1 MQAQEHYIEEDEID
15 LRELWQTIVRGKKI
29 IIAIVVIVMSLTVVY
44 ALKLPNVYK
53 SEMVL
58 IPTSKDSGPSLGGLG
73 GLAAM
78 AGVSIGG
85 GGSMTPDVAFNSL
98 LKNYD
103 FMQQFV
109 QKNKILEHYSNPD
122 IDNNYVFALGMRGVY
137 DFFKSSSDETV
148 LKNQAD
154 AIFSVVKRVRSNF
167 SIASDKKTGLITIS
181 YSDSDRTYP
190 PKVINAFLKDASKY
204 LVDNNLRII
213 DNKLHYFEKE
223 MQKVD
228 AFELR
233 KSLSGMISKIL
244 QDKVMMQSKVY
255 YQCDVLTEPAVAYIK
270 DKTKPKH
277 ALIVVVAFV
286 TSIILGVFLVFVLEF
301 IKKEEKEVIE

>member
-1 MQAQEHYIEEDEID
+1 MQAQEQYIEEDEID
-15 LRELWQTIVRGKKI
+15 LRELWQTILRGKKVI
-29 IIAIVVIVMSLTVVY
+29 ISVVVLVVSLTVVY

-58 IPTSKDSGPSLGGLG
+58 IPTSQDSGPSLGGLG

-98 LKNYD
+98 LNNYE
-103 FMQQFV
+103 FMSRFV
-109 QKNKILEHYSNPD
+109 LKNKILEHYMSTD
-122 IDNNYVFALGMRGVY
+122 VDKNYVFALGIRGVY
-137 DFFKSSSDETV
+137 DFFHSSSDAQEV
-148 LKNQAD
+148 KNQAD
-154 AIFSVVKRVRSNF
+154 AVFAVVKKVQSNF
-167 SIASDKKTGLITIS
+167 SITSDKKTALITIS
-181 YSDSDRTYP
+181 YMDSDRIYP

-223 MQKVD
+223 MQRVD

-255 YQCDVLTEPAVAYIK
+255 YQCDVLTEPSVAYIK
-270 DKTKPKH
+270 DKSKPKR
-277 ALIVVVAFV
+277 ALIVIVAFV
-286 TSIILGVFLVFVLEF
+286 TSIILGVFLVFFLEF
-301 IKKEEKEVIE
+301 MKKEEGVVSE